1 MAQISEENPLN
12 VFKEEMDKI
21 SCSIMEPILSD
32 LDKLYK
38 VK

>member
-21 SCSIMEPILSD
+21 SHSIMGPILSD

>member
-1 MAQISEENPLN
+1 MQTSEENPLN

-21 SCSIMEPILSD
+21 SRSIMEPILFD
-32 LDKLYK
+32 LDKLHN